1 MTDGTRTHDHRD
13 HNPGLYQL
21 SYSHHRVFIWRAWQD
36 YSVLPVPHPSGRP
49 TAVQLLFQTKLSNLF
64 TVQVNQ
70 NIKINM
76 AHILPY
82 LFYGAPGRTRTCY
95 PRLSLPSTPFD
106 ALILSGLW
114 SGLSL
119 HHHRCRTYSLYGSL
133 FPGFLGIAISPELI
147 IWLLRVPRY
156 SAIHFMGSVSP

>member
-1 MTDGTRTHDHRD
+1 MGVEPTTLGLRVPCSTSWANGPADVSVKNGVTDGTRTHDHRD

-106 ALILSGLW
+106 ALITIRFVVW
-114 SGLSL
+114 
-119 HHHRCRTYSLYGSL
+119 T
-133 FPGFLGIAISPELI
+133 ISSPLQ
-147 IWLLRVPRY
+147 
-156 SAIHFMGSVSP
+156 VSHV